1 MPPKK
6 KSPKT
11 ACVACAICSTEVE
24 DGKDEC
30 LHCQSCDQKF
40 HRYCAGVALSE
51 YKTYAP
57 NGNSQFE
64 CFHCFKVHKES
75 AVTDLRNCI
84 EVLKAEILELR
95 STVQVLSSRV
105 EATERAENRKP
116 EPPSWSQIVRR
127 SKKRPLKQRQ
137 ETADT
142 ESLPT
147 RPAGQ
152 ANSDKRRTQKPSNSQ
167 KMVKADGARK
177 IWGTL
182 KTTTCTAVRNTISSV
197 TKVSRSNLQIKRKY
211 KLNRNNPDTVSK
223 WWFVVR
229 GEESVLLELEQEWNS
244 IAVQT
249 AWKLEPVHY
258 YVEHSTP
265 NESTDLP
272 STMSAPIVPNS
283 TVSSPTDEPIVSE
296 HTPVNSLNTDDT
308 SSAAQS
314 QQHIATDMQP
324 LPPSSQSPCPVE
336 CTQSEELD
344 TQGNGHA
351 PLKPVP
357 SGFNSQQGAQK
368 EQQ

>member
-40 HRYCAGVALSE
+40 HRYFAGVSLSE

-57 NGNSQFE
+57 NGSSQFE

-84 EVLKAEILELR
+84 EILKAEIVELR

-105 EATERAENRKP
+105 EATEAENRKP
-116 EPPSWSQIVRR
+116 EPPSWSQVVRR

-142 ESLPT
+142 ESLPA

-167 KMVKADGARK
+167 
-177 IWGTL
+177 
-182 KTTTCTAVRNTISSV
+182 N
-197 TKVSRSNLQIKRKY
+197 
-211 KLNRNNPDTVSK
+211 
-223 WWFVVR
+223 
-229 GEESVLLELEQEWNS
+229 
-244 IAVQT
+244 
-249 AWKLEPVHY
+249 
-258 YVEHSTP
+258 
-265 NESTDLP
+265 
-272 STMSAPIVPNS
+272 
-283 TVSSPTDEPIVSE
+283 
-296 HTPVNSLNTDDT
+296 
-308 SSAAQS
+308 
-314 QQHIATDMQP
+314 
-324 LPPSSQSPCPVE
+324 
-336 CTQSEELD
+336 
-344 TQGNGHA
+344 
-351 PLKPVP
+351 
-357 SGFNSQQGAQK
+357 
-368 EQQ
+368 